1 MTAQHEPV
9 DGVIDEAARQM
20 TAGDPSVRFAV
31 EVLTRIEHSNHESE
45 GWWSLRS
52 SWQIA
57 TAGALALTVVLLLVV
72 SRQTVERQISSE
84 ASRTMSTDT
93 VAQDRRT
100 FNAPT
105 VQQPAE
111 PGVVTADQT
120 PVLGAA
126 AARRR
131 AFEPFPAVPPIEI
144 GSINLEPI
152 EMAGIEVALL
162 EIPPIRIDPVGIARQ
177 ETP

>member
-1 MTAQHEPV
+1 MTAQHDPV
-9 DGVIDEAARQM
+9 DRVIDEAARQM
-20 TAGDPSVRFAV
+20 TTSDPSVRFAA
-31 EVLTRIEHSNHESE
+31 EVLTRIEQSDSESA
-45 GWWSLRS
+45 GWWLLRS
-52 SWQIA
+52 RLRIA
-57 TAGALALTVVLLLVV
+57 TAGALALAVVLLLVV
-72 SRQTVERQISSE
+72 SQQTVERPIPSE
-84 ASRTMSTDT
+84 ASRTVSTDT

-105 VQQPAE
+105 VQELAE
-111 PGVVTADQT
+111 PGVVAADQT
-120 PVLGAA
+120 PVLGAS

-144 GSINLEPI
+144 GSIHLEPI

-162 EIPPIRIDPVGIARQ
+162 EISPIRINPVGIARQ